1 MQKYFWIHEFQK
13 FDKSICDTTYFTVA
27 QEITKSPSA
36 ASIFNSSNE
45 MTWISRIVLFSHFLQ
60 REIRKIHDE
69 IKEDYLF
76 AVKKSIVDFV
86 LKEPEIDEDE
96 RFLDEDDETPLTI
109 ELGKL
114 HIKFNY
120 FVWIDNLRYQI
131 KRVFSRKI
139 S

>member
-1 MQKYFWIHEFQK
+1 MQKYFWIHEFKKNSTNQFMILHISQWPKKLQK
-13 FDKSICDTTYFTVA
+13 A
-27 QEITKSPSA
+27 Q

-45 MTWISRIVLFSHFLQ
+45 MTWISRKFFSRLFYSHIFLQ

-114 HIKFNY
+114 HIKFIY
-120 FVWIDNLRYQI
+120 FV
-131 KRVFSRKI
+131 
-139 S
+139 

>member
-1 MQKYFWIHEFQK
+1 MILHISQWPKKLQKGQ
-13 FDKSICDTTYFTVA
+13 
-27 QEITKSPSA
+27 

-45 MTWISRIVLFSHFLQ
+45 MGNFFHDCFNLTFFLQ

-120 FVWIDNLRYQI
+120 FV
-131 KRVFSRKI
+131 
-139 S
+139 